1 MNVTVTII
9 LVLIAVIAT
18 LGGVVSVFHK
28 DNKKLKAENKQLLS
42 KNEQLN
48 KNIVYLIKHANELA
62 QIQKDKEKTFQRIE
76 ETRTDEEIAEIVSVI
91 VNTNNNRVQNVP
103 EK

>member
-9 LVLIAVIAT
+9 LVLIAVIAI

-48 KNIVYLIKHANELA
+48 KNIVYLVKHANELA

>member
-1 MNVTVTII
+1 MSMTVTFI
-9 LVLIAVIAT
+9 LVLITIIVT
-18 LGGVVSVFHK
+18 LAGIVFVYHK
-28 DNKKLKAENKQLLS
+28 SNKSLKAEKKQLLN

-48 KNIVYLIKHANELA
+48 KNIAYLVKHANELS
-62 QIQKDKEKTFQRIE
+62 QIQKEKEKTFQRIE

-91 VNTNNNRVQNVP
+91 VNSNNQRMQNVS